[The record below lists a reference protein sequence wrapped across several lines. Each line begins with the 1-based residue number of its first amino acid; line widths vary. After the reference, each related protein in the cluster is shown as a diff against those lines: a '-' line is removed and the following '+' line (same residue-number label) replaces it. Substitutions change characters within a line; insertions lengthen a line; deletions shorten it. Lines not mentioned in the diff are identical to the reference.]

1 MKVGDEELTKKDRQ
15 SLVKGTDDQARGATP
30 IKLVNKKISGEL
42 LPEIRMCQLHS
53 LSTTELFILV
63 AL

>member
-53 LSTTELFILV
+53 LSTTE
-63 AL
+63 